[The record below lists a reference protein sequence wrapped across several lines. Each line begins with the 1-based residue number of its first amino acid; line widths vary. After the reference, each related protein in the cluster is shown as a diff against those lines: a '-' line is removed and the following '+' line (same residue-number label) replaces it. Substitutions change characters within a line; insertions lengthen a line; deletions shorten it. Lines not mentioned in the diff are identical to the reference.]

1 MNLDISDYKVL
12 SDKQTREL
20 IKKYRET
27 KDKEIRNYIVLC
39 NVRLVLKIV
48 NKFMNLEDVVYSF
61 DDFFQVG
68 IIALFKAVETFD
80 LNVKTAWS
88 TYSVRCIQNEI
99 LMLTRTATRR
109 KEKYPE
115 LSLQSEIKNKK
126 GDKFQ
131 IVNTLYSD
139 DNIEKE
145 IELKLNIEKM
155 LDLIPKVLDER
166 EQKIIILRYKEELT
180 QANAAKMLNMGRS
193 WLSRIEKRAMKKIMD
208 NWDK

>member
-48 NKFMNLEDVVYSF
+48 NKFMNLEDAVYSI

-88 TYSVRCIQNEI
+88 TYSVTCIRNEI
-99 LMLTRTATRR
+99 LTLARTATRR

-115 LSLQSEIKNKK
+115 LNLQSEIKNKK

-131 IVNTLYSD
+131 IVNTLCSD

-145 IELKLNIEKM
+145 IELKLDIEKM

-180 QANAAKMLNMGRS
+180 QANAAKMLNMKRS
-193 WLSRIEKRAMKKIMD
+193 WLARIEKRAMKKIMD